1 MKKLMVL
8 LSLFLLV
15 GCSTTPSTTE
25 TAAISTDTP
34 AAATSV
40 SGDAP
45 YLPNRATQPGVYS
58 PAVTQDNI
66 QSTICV
72 SGYTSTVRPPVSYTD
87 ALKKQQI
94 SQYGYSDTK
103 LADYEE
109 DHLVALEV
117 GGDPKDP
124 KNLWPQPRHTQPWN
138 ASDKD
143 RVENVLN
150 KMVCNGQM
158 PLDTARRALATDWV
172 AAYQKYIGQSLLAVT
187 ALPTEP

>member
-1 MKKLMVL
+1 MVL

-15 GCSTTPSTTE
+15 GCSTTPSITE

-45 YLPNRATQPGVYS
+45 YLPNPATQPGVYS

-150 KMVCNGQM
+150 KMVCDGQM

>member
-1 MKKLMVL
+1 MKRLIFLLVL
-8 LSLFLLV
+8 VLLV
-15 GCSTTPSTTE
+15 GCTNSPSLTATP
-25 TAAISTDTP
+25 AVSTDTP
-34 AAATSV
+34 VAVTPT

-45 YLPNRATQPGVYS
+45 YLPNPTTQPGVYN
-58 PAVTQDNI
+58 PDVTQGNI

-72 SGYTSTVRPPVSYTD
+72 SGYTSTIRPPISYTD

-94 SQYGYSDTK
+94 AQYGYSDTN

-109 DHLVALEV
+109 DHLIALED

-124 KNLWPQPRHTQPWN
+124 KNLWPQPRHSQPWN

-150 KMVCNGQM
+150 KMVCDGEI
-158 PLDTARRALATDWV
+158 PLERARQALATDWV
-172 AAYQKYIGQSLLAVT
+172 AAYQKYIGQSLLEVT